1 MGLVT
6 TCIINSYAMRMTATI
21 ICVKSFAIPN
31 TFIVTNIR
39 VGTVT
44 SLSIYTMIM
53 ISGGISRAG
62 VIMARHF
69 PNGKL
74 CCTFPHINRNIR
86 RHVIMRLIRARIIN
100 CYAMAMTII
109 KINSSA
115 SITTTAGRAMPFPWR
130 KISA

>member
-69 PNGKL
+69 PNGEL
-74 CCTFPHINRNIR
+74 DIF
-86 RHVIMRLIRARIIN
+86 
-100 CYAMAMTII
+100 
-109 KINSSA
+109 
-115 SITTTAGRAMPFPWR
+115 F
-130 KISA
+130 